1 MLTSLESSQHSRGGP
16 APIGPIHCDTGYL
29 SPAVR
34 CIGFRSTLTINVLT
48 RYLRVPLPYHRIVLD
63 LTSENAFTARPV
75 FEIPLLGTLTVVWL
89 GETCR
94 HLSPVHGL
102 RSYRLRAILY
112 VQHSTPSRHQNMR
125 VSRTV
130 QSFLMVSSEIGA
142 LAALDHS
149 THSFSVN
156 RSSRRTGLVP

>member
-1 MLTSLESSQHSRGGP
+1 MLTLLESSQHSRGGP
-16 APIGPIHCDTGYL
+16 APVGPINCDTGYF

-34 CIGFRSTLTINVLT
+34 GIGFKSSPIADALT
-48 RYLRVPLPYHRIVLD
+48 RYLHAPLSYHRIVLD

-94 HLSPVHGL
+94 HLSPVDGL
-102 RSYRLRAILY
+102 RSYRVRAILY
-112 VQHSTPSRHQNMR
+112 VQHSTPSRHQDMR

-130 QSFLMVSSEIGA
+130 RSFLMVSSEA
-142 LAALDHS
+142 RATALDHS

-156 RSSRRTGLVP
+156 RSSR